1 MKVLNSFKDDRSI
14 NFDGTLL
21 SSGAIGFITESTLK
35 CPQKTVNY
43 VTQAKSMFL
52 SAQNSENARIDCLIN
67 ELYAEGF
74 FGSIASSQTGEAAD
88 LHDYIYSKKKLKSA
102 PSLKTRQ
109 NRSNFSLTKTKCMLL

>member
-14 NFDGTLL
+14 IFDGTLL

-52 SAQNSENARIDCLIN
+52 SAQNFENARIDCLIN

-88 LHDYIYSKKKLKSA
+88 LHDYIYSKRKIEVSSILKNSSK
-102 PSLKTRQ
+102 PLFGRFLDMF
-109 NRSNFSLTKTKCMLL
+109 RRF